1 MHPIY
6 NPQNILGKTLEVS
19 YYKNYPG
26 ELAKLIDIGELN
38 DIKRYAIQF
47 ERFPDDE
54 SDQIIW
60 SGEEPETV
68 DEQGAYFTNIE
79 DVVNFQIRIAEQEQE
94 QEQEQK
100 LEYTTSMKT
109 TVKELSEKLGVDV
122 VYVNGFLQTLVKLG
136 KASVVGK
143 VERPAGTRGKP
154 SNIYEIAAG
163 IVD

>member
-6 NPQNILGKTLEVS
+6 NPRNLLGKTLEIS
-19 YYKNYPG
+19 TYENSPG
-26 ELAKLIDIGELN
+26 ELAKVLDIGE
-38 DIKRYAIQF
+38 DRYIIQF
-47 ERFPDDE
+47 ERCPDDE
-54 SDQIIW
+54 EDAIHW
-60 SGEEPETV
+60 TEEEPERI
-68 DEQGAYFTNIE
+68 DENGAYFTNIG
-79 DVVNFQIRIAEQEQE
+79 DIGNFWMKIVEQE
-94 QEQEQK
+94 EQK
-100 LEYTTSMKT
+100 LEYTKSVERKQNMKT

-154 SNIYEIAAG
+154 SNIYEIAEG

>member
-6 NPQNILGKTLEVS
+6 NPQNLLGKTLEVS
-19 YYKNYPG
+19 YYKNSPG
-26 ELAKLIDIGELN
+26 ELAKLIDIGEL
-38 DIKRYAIQF
+38 DGIKKYAIQF
-47 ERFPDDE
+47 EKFPDDE
-54 SDQIIW
+54 SDRIIW

-79 DVVNFQIRIAEQEQE
+79 DVVNLQIRIV
-94 QEQEQK
+94 EQEQK

-163 IVD
+163 IVE